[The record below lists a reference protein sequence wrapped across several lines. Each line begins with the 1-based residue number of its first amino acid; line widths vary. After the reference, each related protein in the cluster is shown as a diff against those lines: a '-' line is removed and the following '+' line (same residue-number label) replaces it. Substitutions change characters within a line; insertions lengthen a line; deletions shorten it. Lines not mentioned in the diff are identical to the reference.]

1 MRITAITSN
10 TFKSNIIDAHA
21 HRGSNG
27 CLWNGIEFPTST
39 LDSFIKSPLTI
50 DINGNKQTDNV
61 VKILVSSID
70 GLALDDN
77 QRKELKE
84 KGIEKHT
91 LKPEEVI
98 FAKNEIQANLEMI
111 NKYKNDNFYAV
122 MAVCQ
127 PSKTVG
133 SANNI
138 KQLLKEHPNTNF
150 GLKFHPQDMLLNADS
165 PLYDSY
171 MKLADKEKLP
181 CLFHSQVNI
190 DYNTNT
196 LKPTLNWSDP
206 ELIYKLAKRHP
217 KVPVVMGHMGAG
229 NELAHTKAIEILE
242 KSIINKDAKL
252 FVDISWVDFKNDLP
266 AEHPNNIIKLID
278 KMKELNALDR
288 ILFGTD
294 APLGCYGEPH
304 KLEQTKL
311 SPKEA
316 YELTIS
322 RIKTAIKNKYGN
334 EADNIINKIFYENAE
349 ELFFKKEWAKTS
361 PKPIKNVGLIAS
373 SIFGAGAIAFIIQQL
388 TKSKKSE
395 KELILQ
401 ARPHRHTRVY
411 SNPQ

>member
-1 MRITAITSN
+1 MRITAISSN
-10 TFKSNIIDAHA
+10 TFKANIIDAHV
-21 HRGSNG
+21 HRGSKG

-39 LDSFIKSPLTI
+39 LDSFIKSPLSI

-61 VKILVSSID
+61 VKVLVSSID

-77 QRKELKE
+77 QRKELQE
-84 KGIEKHT
+84 KGIQKHS

-111 NKYKNDNFYAV
+111 NQYKNDKFYAV

-127 PSKTVG
+127 PSKTTG
-133 SANNI
+133 SADNI
-138 KQLLKEHPNTNF
+138 KQLIKEHPNTIF

-165 PLYDSY
+165 PLYDNY

-181 CLFHSQVNI
+181 CLFHSQVSI

-196 LKPTLNWSDP
+196 FKTPLNWSDP

-229 NELAHTKAIEILE
+229 NELAHEKAIKILE
-242 KSIINKDAKL
+242 QAIKNKDAKL

-266 AEHPNNIIKLID
+266 AEHPKSIIKLID

-311 SPKEA
+311 SPQES

-322 RIKTAIKNKYGN
+322 RIKSAIKNKYGN
-334 EADNIINKIFYENAE
+334 EADSIINKIFYENAN
-349 ELFFKKEWAKTS
+349 ELFFEKKWAKTS
-361 PKPIKNVGLIAS
+361 SKPIKGAGLIAS
-373 SIFGAGAIAFIIQQL
+373 SVLSLGAIAVIVQQL

-395 KELILQ
+395 KEFILQ
-401 ARPHRHTRVY
+401 VRPHHHTRVY
-411 SNPQ
+411 SSPQ